1 MAKYV
6 GYKRPKDTKKTLK
19 RMLHYMGIH
28 KWSMALVAV
37 LVCISS
43 SANIFGTYLVKPVV
57 NKYILSGDVPGLI
70 RMLIFMGILYGAG
83 VAATFG
89 YGQLM
94 SRTAQKVVA
103 EIRSDLFSHVQK
115 LPLTYFDAHT
125 HGEMMSRFTN
135 DVDTIQEA
143 LNNSFSMMIQSFLV
157 LTGTV
162 TMLMVLNVPL
172 SLIVLFFLS
181 CMFAFI
187 KYNSKRSKRYFNEQ
201 QAAMGDIALHLHH
214 TLGLEVYS
222 RTDFLMDADGHF
234 WCLEVNSLPG
244 MTSASL
250 VPKEAAAVGMS
261 YNALCEEIVQ
271 QSYCL
276 KRRT

>member
-162 TMLMVLNVPL
+162 TMLMV
-172 SLIVLFFLS
+172 
-181 CMFAFI
+181 
-187 KYNSKRSKRYFNEQ
+187 
-201 QAAMGDIALHLHH
+201 
-214 TLGLEVYS
+214 
-222 RTDFLMDADGHF
+222 
-234 WCLEVNSLPG
+234 
-244 MTSASL
+244 
-250 VPKEAAAVGMS
+250 
-261 YNALCEEIVQ
+261 
-271 QSYCL
+271 
-276 KRRT
+276 

>member
-1 MAKYV
+1 
-6 GYKRPKDTKKTLK
+6 
-19 RMLHYMGIH
+19 MLFLMGI
-28 KWSMALVAV
+28 MYAAGGA
-37 LVCISS
+37 
-43 SANIFGTYLVKPVV
+43 AN
-57 NKYILSGDVPGLI
+57 
-70 RMLIFMGILYGAG
+70 
-83 VAATFG
+83 FG

-103 EIRSDLFSHVQK
+103 EIRSDLFRHLQK

-162 TMLMVLNVPL
+162 TMLMILNVPL

-187 KYNSKRSKRYFNEQ
+187 KYNSKRSKQNFVAVNCSSFSKE
-201 QAAMGDIALHLHH
+201 L
-214 TLGLEVYS
+214 LES
-222 RTDFLMDADGHF
+222 EM
-234 WCLEVNSLPG
+234 
-244 MTSASL
+244 
-250 VPKEAAAVGMS
+250 
-261 YNALCEEIVQ
+261 
-271 QSYCL
+271 
-276 KRRT
+276 

>member
-115 LPLTYFDAHT
+115 LSLTYFDAHT

-187 KYNSKRSKRYFNEQ
+187 KYNSKRSKRYFNE
-201 QAAMGDIALHLHH
+201 
-214 TLGLEVYS
+214 
-222 RTDFLMDADGHF
+222 
-234 WCLEVNSLPG
+234 
-244 MTSASL
+244 
-250 VPKEAAAVGMS
+250 
-261 YNALCEEIVQ
+261 
-271 QSYCL
+271 
-276 KRRT
+276 